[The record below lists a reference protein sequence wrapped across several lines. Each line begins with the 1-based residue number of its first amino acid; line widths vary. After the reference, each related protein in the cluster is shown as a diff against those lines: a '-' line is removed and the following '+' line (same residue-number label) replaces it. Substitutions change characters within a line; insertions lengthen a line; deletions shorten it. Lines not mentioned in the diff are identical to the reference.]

1 MRGNNDSG
9 VYPRYRFP
17 TLTQH
22 DTACRIIAFHNVLPE
37 AKIKVPVVGP
47 MLRSA
52 FVEKTSDCRN
62 KRLSE
67 AVVAYQ
73 HLILMQDPA
82 MSSFISLI
90 VTIQLT

>member
-1 MRGNNDSG
+1 MLSSDLFCADIGENLNSFCLLYFAIRLISG
-9 VYPRYRFP
+9 AVV
-17 TLTQH
+17 
-22 DTACRIIAFHNVLPE
+22 TA
-37 AKIKVPVVGP
+37 
-47 MLRSA
+47 
-52 FVEKTSDCRN
+52 SDIHRN